1 MAGADCPRCGCPWPQ
16 DCPCEAA
23 PRAARE
29 RDLQAVEATLAL
41 MERRA
46 LNAEGAWRRAKASG
60 DIMASIDAA
69 DHRRR
74 LIDLV
79 ARLRHEID
87 CMRGEG

>member
-46 LNAEGAWRRAKASG
+46 MNAEAAWRRARASG
-60 DIMASIDAA
+60 DSAAASAAA
-69 DHRRR
+69 DHRRG

-79 ARLRHEID
+79 ARLRHEIGVI
-87 CMRGEG
+87 RGEG

>member
-1 MAGADCPRCGCPWPQ
+1 MTEHDNAFDPGLAITQAG
-16 DCPCEAA
+16 EAA
-23 PRAARE
+23 RR
-29 RDLQAVEATLAL
+29 RDRGQTLQTAEEALTL

-46 LNAEGAWRRAKASG
+46 LNAEAEFRRARASG
-60 DIMASIDAA
+60 DKSAA
-69 DHRRR
+69 AAATDHRRR

>member
-1 MAGADCPRCGCPWPQ
+1 MGPLDLV
-16 DCPCEAA
+16 A
-23 PRAARE
+23 PFPYFGGKRAA
-29 RDLQAVEATLAL
+29 AAHVWAAL
-41 MERRA
+41 GPVDNYVERRA